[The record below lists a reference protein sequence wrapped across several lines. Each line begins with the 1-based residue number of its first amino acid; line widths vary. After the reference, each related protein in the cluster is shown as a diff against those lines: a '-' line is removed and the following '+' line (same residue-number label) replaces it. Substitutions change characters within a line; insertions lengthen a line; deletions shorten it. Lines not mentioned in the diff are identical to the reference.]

1 MTIHM
6 RSGWYFVLTELKTHN
21 FTHVIATYI
30 CCWLVSCELCM
41 PLNWPWDGK
50 FVFKEGIIAE
60 KKKEVYNL
68 LEEMHRSDTYELT
81 YLNKRVLYRL
91 SKQIDGDKW

>member
-1 MTIHM
+1 
-6 RSGWYFVLTELKTHN
+6 
-21 FTHVIATYI
+21 
-30 CCWLVSCELCM
+30 
-41 PLNWPWDGK
+41 
-50 FVFKEGIIAE
+50 
-60 KKKEVYNL
+60 VYNL